1 MKTPKAKRLEQGR
14 ASSGPRSTHEYP
26 PQSRT
31 NFGGPGNRN
40 NSRSTLERGAR
51 VKDRRKHCFENVP
64 LLFGSPGS
72 VSSLQ
77 FRVEHVGSHLQDSLR
92 VLVGAVRALKKRA
105 IQNNMFQDTH
115 TRICVCVQVYIYLY
129 AYMSNVCIYIYICAR
144 TCFCMCTY
152 MYRHIHMYVHTGAP
166 GASTKRETRLGCW
179 NLGFH

>member
-40 NSRSTLERGAR
+40 NSRSTLERVAR

-64 LLFGSPGS
+64 LLFGTPGS

-77 FRVEHVGSHLQDSLR
+77 FRVEHVGSLLQDSLR
-92 VLVGAVRALKKRA
+92 VLVDAVRALKKNRA

-115 TRICVCVQVYIYLY
+115 TRICVCVQVYIYGY
-129 AYMSNVCIYIYICAR
+129 AYMCNVYIYIYAH

-152 MYRHIHMYVHTGAP
+152 MYV
-166 GASTKRETRLGCW
+166 
-179 NLGFH
+179 